1 MFKNCVLKVSV
12 DTKKWLKAAGIR
24 AVKTMAQTT
33 VAAIGTGAV
42 ISAVD
47 WKMVVSSAA
56 VAGIVSV
63 LTSVAGIPEVPEE
76 TVK

>member
-1 MFKNCVLKVSV
+1 MFKNCVLKVSI
-12 DTKKWLKAAGIR
+12 DTKKWMKAAGVR
-24 AVKTMAQTT
+24 AVKTIAQTAIA
-33 VAAIGTGAV
+33 VIGTGAV

-63 LTSVAGIPEVPEE
+63 LTSIGGIPEVESE
-76 TVK
+76 

>member
-24 AVKTMAQTT
+24 AVKTMAQTA
-33 VAAIGTGAV
+33 VAVIDTGAV

-47 WKMVVSSAA
+47 WQMVVSSAV
-56 VAGIVSV
+56 VAGVVSV
-63 LTSVAGIPEVPEE
+63 LTSVAGIPEVTEG
-76 TVK
+76 K